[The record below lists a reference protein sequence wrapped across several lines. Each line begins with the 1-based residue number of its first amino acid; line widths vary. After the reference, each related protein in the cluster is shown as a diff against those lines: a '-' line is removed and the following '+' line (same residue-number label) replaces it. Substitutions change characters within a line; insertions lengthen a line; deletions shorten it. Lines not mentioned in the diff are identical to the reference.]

1 MATTYPYLART
12 RTRCTW
18 GPLLV
23 LLLSFTL
30 KLSANEVSMNGAF
43 SSEQAELGSHLFSAN
58 CSQCHTGIQVA
69 DLALAR
75 WNGRRLGDLF
85 ERVTKSMPPEGAKL
99 QEQQYL
105 DILAWVFTQRGFAAG
120 HQAMLTGD
128 TAWRGIVIEANNP
141 ESTKADG
148 SALEWTA
155 YRGNLL
161 SQGYSPADQIDRSN
175 VRQLKIAWRWSARN
189 FGPTPEF
196 RNTTTPLMIS
206 GVLYFTAGVT
216 RDVVAVDAGTGETLW
231 IWRPQES
238 QERFDQAPRK
248 GSGRGVAYWRGDDR
262 EASRVFVVTPG
273 FELVALNAESGT
285 PVTNFGDSGRVDL
298 KIGLRVP
305 LGATPD
311 IGSTSPP
318 LVMGD
323 VVVVGPALLPGMRA
337 KSRANVKGD
346 VRAFDARTG
355 KLLWTFKTI
364 PDVGEASAQDWGN
377 GSALYT
383 GNAGVWAPMSGDAQ
397 LGLIYLSVSPA
408 TNDYF
413 GGARPGRNK
422 YANSLVCLDVATGR
436 MRWFFQVTHHDLW
449 DWDLPAAPMLMDIPQ
464 QNGQT
469 IRAVA
474 EVTKQ
479 AFLYVFERTTGKP
492 IWPIVERPVPKS
504 TVPGELSWPTQPV
517 PTKPAPFDLQQI
529 TEADVIDFTPA
540 IHAKA
545 VALLRN
551 YDLGK
556 LYAPPTL
563 AAPYGKER
571 KVIKLPSNLG
581 GANWQGGAVDPES
594 AIVYVGSMT
603 VPEVDQL
610 EPAPTGSDAGYVLA
624 ENPLPNLDG
633 LPLIKPPWGRITAID
648 LKSGEHLWMRPNGE
662 APQRIKNHPALK
674 DIGLPPT
681 GKPTRAG
688 LLVTKTLLFAG
699 EGWPGDPVL
708 RVHDKSTGEVLA
720 EIPLP
725 GTQIGLPMSYVWQ
738 GRQYIA
744 LTVGNGEDPAELVS
758 LSLP

>member
-1 MATTYPYLART
+1 VPRKTIQLCA
-12 RTRCTW
+12 
-18 GPLLV
+18 PLLAFP
-23 LLLSFTL
+23 LAFTL
-30 KLSANEVSMNGAF
+30 NAFATAETPDGAF
-43 SSEQAELGSHLFSAN
+43 SKEQAELGAQLFAAH
-58 CSQCHTGIQVA
+58 CSQCHTRVQVA
-69 DLALAR
+69 DLAFGR
-75 WNGRRLGDLF
+75 WNGRALGDLF
-85 ERVTKSMPPEGAKL
+85 ERVTKTMPPEGEKL
-99 QEQQYL
+99 REQQYL
-105 DILAWVFTQRGFAAG
+105 DILASIFIQKGFTAG
-120 HQAMLTGD
+120 NKPARLD
-128 TAWRGIVIEANNP
+128 DASWRGIVIEATNA
-141 ESTKADG
+141 ESTKREG
-148 SALEWTA
+148 SPLEWTA

-161 SQGYSPADQIDRSN
+161 SQAYSPADQIDRSN

-196 RNTTTPLMIS
+196 RNTTTPLMIN

-231 IWRPQES
+231 VWRPQES

-248 GSGRGVAYWRGDDR
+248 GSGRGVAYWRGDDQ

-273 FELVALNAESGT
+273 FQLVAVNAESGA
-285 PVTNFGDSGRVDL
+285 PIANFGDSGRVDL

-346 VRAFDARTG
+346 VRAYDARTG

-364 PDVGEASAQDWGN
+364 PDAGEASAQDWGS

-383 GNAGVWAPMSGDAQ
+383 GNAGVWAPMSGDSQ

-422 YANSLVCLDVATGR
+422 YANSLVCLDAATGKL
-436 MRWFFQVTHHDLW
+436 RWFFQVTHHDLW
-449 DWDLPAAPMLMDIPQ
+449 DWDLPAAPILVDIPQ
-464 QNGQT
+464 QNGQS

-492 IWPIVERPVPKS
+492 IWPIVERPAPKS
-504 TVPGELSWPTQPV
+504 TVPGEVSWPTQPV

-529 TEADVIDFTPA
+529 TEADLIDFTPA

-545 VALLRN
+545 LAVLRN

-563 AAPYGKER
+563 AAPLGKER
-571 KVIKLPSNLG
+571 RVIKLPSNLG

-594 AIVYVGSMT
+594 AVVYVGSMT
-603 VPEVDQL
+603 VPEVDEL
-610 EPAPTGSDAGYVLA
+610 EPAPTGSDAGYILA
-624 ENPLPNLDG
+624 NNSPPEVDG
-633 LPLIKPPWGRITAID
+633 LPLLKPPWGRITAID
-648 LKSGEHLWMRPNGE
+648 LKSGEHLWMRPNGD
-662 APQRIKNHPALK
+662 ASLFVKTTHPELK
-674 DIGLPPT
+674 DIKLPPT
-681 GKPTRAG
+681 GKQTRAG

-725 GTQIGLPMSYVWQ
+725 GTQIGLPMSYGWR

-744 LTVGNGEDPAELVS
+744 LTVANGEDAAELVA
-758 LSLP
+758 LTLP